1 MNGNKVF
8 RYGDNPVTFQLGEAT
23 MVNATEMAKPFGK
36 SAKDWLRTKPAQEL
50 TALLSAERH
59 ICLSN
64 LVQVVKGGNV
74 KQQGTWMHED
84 VALEFARWLSP
95 KFALWCNDRIKELVR
110 HGVTAMPQ
118 TLEDI
123 LNDPDTM
130 IRTLQA
136 LKSEREKVEQANRRI
151 AALTDQMD
159 CFHSENQRLLRLH
172 TVYVKTIERQAP
184 LVEYASNV
192 LDSASTYTTTQI
204 AKELRMSAQR
214 LNRLLHACGVQFKQ
228 SGQWL
233 LYKQYEDKGY
243 TKTRTHTYTR
253 SNGRVQTMLT
263 TVWTEAGRMFL
274 HSTIEKYRNQ
284 LDFKTKKR

>member
-1 MNGNKVF
+1 MNDNKVF

-23 MVNATEMAKPFGK
+23 MVNATEMAKPFRK
-36 SAKDWLRTKPAQEL
+36 RPVDWLRLPATQEFL
-50 TALLSAERH
+50 RELAEVRKSHNGFVVTA
-59 ICLSN
+59 
-64 LVQVVKGGNV
+64 KGGNDRTS
-74 KQQGTWMHED
+74 QGTWLHED

-95 KFALWCNDRIKELVR
+95 AFAIWCNDRIKELVR

-136 LKSEREKVEQANRRI
+136 LKSEREKVELANRRI
-151 AALTDQMD
+151 AALTDRMD
-159 CFHSENQRLLRLH
+159 CFHSENRRLLRLQ

-192 LDSASTYTTTQI
+192 LDSVSTYTTTQI

-214 LNRLLHACGVQFKQ
+214 LNRFLHACGVQFKQ

-284 LDFKTKKR
+284 LKIKK